1 MKEKL
6 DYIVI
11 GQGIA
16 GTTIA
21 WWLHL
26 NKKTFYILNDEK
38 KNTSSAAALGIYNP
52 ITGRNS
58 VKTWNAE
65 TLFKELEK
73 FYSKVE
79 KKINKKIL
87 YKKNIY
93 RPYKNIKEANLWN
106 EKMSNSKYENC
117 IKSEVN
123 NKKINGLCNELGG
136 IITSKSGYINVN
148 KYISKSKKYF
158 ISLGRY
164 KKYKLNNKKILI
176 KNNKIKIKNWKANNI
191 IMCIG
196 IDETKNKLFSYLPF
210 KHVTGSSM
218 IIKTKLKINNI
229 INKGISIIPLKNNLK
244 NVGSTYGNETNNNG
258 LQELIGKLSKLLKI
272 KYTIIKKKFG
282 IRPATI
288 DRRPFVGKH
297 PIFDNLYILNG
308 LGSKGI
314 SLAPFCSKELFNSIE
329 QKSKINFEIN
339 VKRYN
344 SKNINK

>member
-26 NKKTFYILNDEK
+26 NKKIFYILNDEK

-65 TLFKELEK
+65 ILFKELEK

-106 EKMSNSKYENC
+106 KKISNSKYENY

-123 NKKINGLCNELGG
+123 NKKTNGLYDELGG

-148 KYISKSKKYF
+148 KYISESKKYF

-176 KNNKIKIKNWKANNI
+176 KNNKIKIKNWNANNI

-196 IDETKNKLFSYLPF
+196 IDETNNKLFSYLPF
-210 KHVTGSSM
+210 KHVTGSS
-218 IIKTKLKINNI
+218 ITIKTKLKINNI
-229 INKGISIIPLKNNLK
+229 INK
-244 NVGSTYGNETNNNG
+244 
-258 LQELIGKLSKLLKI
+258 
-272 KYTIIKKKFG
+272 KFG

-288 DRRPFVGKH
+288 DRKPFVGKH

>member
-26 NKKTFYILNDEK
+26 NKKIFYILNDEK

-65 TLFKELEK
+65 ILFKELEK

-106 EKMSNSKYENC
+106 KKISNSKYENY

-123 NKKINGLCNELGG
+123 NKKTNGLYDELGG

-148 KYISKSKKYF
+148 KYISESKKYF

-196 IDETKNKLFSYLPF
+196 IDETNNKLFSYLPF
-210 KHVTGSSM
+210 KHVTGSS
-218 IIKTKLKINNI
+218 ITIKSKLKINNI

-258 LQELIGKLSKLLKI
+258 LQELIDKLSKLLKI

-288 DRRPFVGKH
+288 DRKPFVGKH

-329 QKSKINFEIN
+329 QKNKINVKIN

>member
-6 DYIVI
+6 DYIII

-16 GTTIA
+16 GTTLA
-21 WWLHL
+21 WWLNF
-26 NKKTFYILNDEK
+26 NKKQFYILNDEK
-38 KNTSSAAALGIYNP
+38 KNTSSTAALGIYNP

-65 TLFKELEK
+65 ILFKELEK

-79 KKINKKIL
+79 KKIKKKIL

-106 EKMSNSKYENC
+106 EKISNSKYENY

-123 NKKINGLCNELGG
+123 NKKINGLYDELGG
-136 IITSKSGYINVN
+136 VITSKSGYIDVN
-148 KYISKSKKYF
+148 KYILESKKYF

-176 KNNKIKIKNWKANNI
+176 ENNKIKIKNWKTNNI

-218 IIKTKLKINNI
+218 IIKTKLKIKNI
-229 INKGISIIPLKNNLK
+229 INKGISIIPLKNDLK

-258 LQELIGKLSKLLKI
+258 LQELIDKLSKLLKI
-272 KYTIIKKKFG
+272 KYTIIKEKFG
-282 IRPATI
+282 VRPGTI

>member
-148 KYISKSKKYF
+148 KYISESKKYF

>member
-26 NKKTFYILNDEK
+26 NKKIFYILNDEK

-65 TLFKELEK
+65 ILFKELEK

-106 EKMSNSKYENC
+106 KKISNSKYENY

-123 NKKINGLCNELGG
+123 NKKTNGLYDELGG

-148 KYISKSKKYF
+148 KYISESKKYF

-176 KNNKIKIKNWKANNI
+176 KNNKIKIKNWNANNI

-196 IDETKNKLFSYLPF
+196 IDETNNKLFSYLPF
-210 KHVTGSSM
+210 KHVTGSS
-218 IIKTKLKINNI
+218 ITIKSKLKINNI

-258 LQELIGKLSKLLKI
+258 LQELIDKLSKLLKI

-288 DRRPFVGKH
+288 DRKPFVGKH

>member
-210 KHVTGSSM
+210 KHVTGRSM
-218 IIKTKLKINNI
+218 MIKTKLKINNI

-244 NVGSTYGNETNNNG
+244 NVGFTYGNETNNNG
-258 LQELIGKLSKLLKI
+258 LQELICKLSKLLKI